1 MVFWELKPHFSYLLA
16 QKNDLMFSTGTCL
29 LQVLCSFMAVKAENP
44 KPNGSG
50 IWLDL
55 MGREQGYSWL
65 SISET
70 EMICCAEPS
79 GTPCFIS
86 IFCTVMGNW
95 LQLQCFASQ
104 EHVCSGEMLW
114 DRAGFL
120 GWYKQA
126 DVPFEQ
132 QGNQLLSW
140 SYRTSKRDWGVH
152 FFCPW
157 AASTAHHWLLQGA
170 MGDQTPACWTVQGLL
185 PFSLHWADFVSQGAQ
200 EAMAPP
206 VGMALLP
213 LQLPAVDE
221 LWPGKAELWFPALPR
236 ASPAHPGDRDGDR
249 ALLCSCTPCPT
260 AAMAR
265 GTAMTP

>member
-1 MVFWELKPHFSYLLA
+1 MLSLIAAHTTINTHNFKTNTPPSNLVHDPNFTFVLMVFWELKPHFSYLLA

-29 LQVLCSFMAVKAENP
+29 LQVLCSFLAVEAENP

-79 GTPCFIS
+79 GTPCFSS

-95 LQLQCFASQ
+95 LQLQCFGSQ

-120 GWYKQA
+120 GWHKQA

-132 QGNQLLSW
+132 QGNQLLS
-140 SYRTSKRDWGVH
+140 
-152 FFCPW
+152 
-157 AASTAHHWLLQGA
+157 
-170 MGDQTPACWTVQGLL
+170 
-185 PFSLHWADFVSQGAQ
+185 
-200 EAMAPP
+200 
-206 VGMALLP
+206 
-213 LQLPAVDE
+213 
-221 LWPGKAELWFPALPR
+221 
-236 ASPAHPGDRDGDR
+236 
-249 ALLCSCTPCPT
+249 
-260 AAMAR
+260 
-265 GTAMTP
+265 